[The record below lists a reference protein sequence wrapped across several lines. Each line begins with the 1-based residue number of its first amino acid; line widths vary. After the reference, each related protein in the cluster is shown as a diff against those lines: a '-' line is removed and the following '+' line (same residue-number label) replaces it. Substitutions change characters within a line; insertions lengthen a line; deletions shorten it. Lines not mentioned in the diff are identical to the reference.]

1 LEEAVNPKSLE
12 ALPLTA
18 EERER
23 IDALGVPDAV
33 ALLAMIR
40 AVPGE
45 FESFFGLDRT
55 REIADLLERSLPA
68 TERGML
74 EAPPPRF
81 PISGA
86 ILDRKSPVLRPPDYD
101 VETRDRLFEELQS
114 LRRRGDSSPDTK
126 RQIAQLER
134 SLNALLEN
142 G

>member
-1 LEEAVNPKSLE
+1 LEE
-12 ALPLTA
+12 LPLTT
-18 EERER
+18 EEKEK
-23 IDALGVPDAV
+23 IDALGVPDAA

-40 AVPGE
+40 AAPVALE
-45 FESFFGLDRT
+45 TFLCADRI
-55 REIADLLERSLPA
+55 RELKDLLERSLSA
-68 TERGML
+68 KERGVL

-86 ILDRKSPVLRPPDYD
+86 VLDRNPPTLRPPSYD

-114 LRRRGDSSPDTK
+114 LRRKGDSSPDTK

>member
-1 LEEAVNPKSLE
+1 MNPKSLE
-12 ALPLTA
+12 ELPLTA

-23 IDALGVPDAV
+23 IDALGVPDAT

-40 AVPGE
+40 AAPGE
-45 FESFFGLDRT
+45 FQSFFGPDRT
-55 REIADLLERSLPA
+55 REIAALLERSLPA
-68 TERGML
+68 KELGVL
-74 EAPPPRF
+74 EGSPPRF

-86 ILDRKSPVLRPPDYD
+86 ILDRKPPVLRSPNYD

-114 LRRRGDSSPDTK
+114 LRRKGDSSPDTK